1 MRSILKAMAASLLV
15 GLVSFVVAK
24 IDLFGLESATAKL
37 YDGVYQRLT
46 SDQYPGHG
54 PRKGQD
60 RIRVVYLDEVT
71 IARMK
76 PLGWQSFPPT
86 PKQQSMFLTDL
97 APPPAAPGAPP
108 EFIRPAAK
116 VLFLDFMYFGREVRS
131 GEIDKSAFED
141 LVRTI
146 EQTTRYA
153 DWKTDET
160 CQDSALRKLQ
170 CIIKSHGTPVILGK
184 PHAFEQADFTPLQDH
199 LDNVAVVVPL
209 EVGLDTYPV
218 IHRPD
223 EAQAP
228 KDRFELS
235 PALAAYAAYCLQQ
248 NDRCGDE
255 ALEAILPGAPV
266 KVRDKSLARF
276 KDMSVL
282 WGSRPARLQAQIDEI
297 STGHAGA
304 CNDPSVSRR
313 MLDDAVLLRGPRS
326 GAQGEACLY
335 TVSAGYDRLVNTV
348 AADRGV
354 LDAFLSGAI
363 VMVGVRLSSGNDWIE
378 NPVQGRVAGV
388 YYHAMALDNLMER
401 GLGGY
406 RRTEGLIDSDFVQA
420 CLTAMMSFVGLLAL
434 LVRNELKARHEARTP
449 PERMRSASYLT
460 VYGLAL
466 LAWLAVLALGIWAG
480 AAIQRYVPVNWIAV
494 AGIAA
499 GGALFATREAL
510 MEDLGGSLEATRSGR
525 GLVRIAKRIF
535 GLFDLRDARLGLPP
549 PPPANPTDQ
558 GASS

>member
-46 SDQYPGHG
+46 SDRYPGHDA
-54 PRKGQD
+54 PKGQD
-60 RIRVVYLDEVT
+60 KIRVVYLDEVT
-71 IARMK
+71 IEAMR
-76 PLGWQSFPPT
+76 PLGWRSFPPT
-86 PKQQSMFLTDL
+86 PAQQAMFLTDL

-108 EFIRPAAK
+108 EFTRPAAK

-131 GEIDKSAFED
+131 GEIDSSAFAS
-141 LVRTI
+141 LVTVI
-146 EQTTRYA
+146 EQTTNYQA
-153 DWKTDET
+153 WKTDPT

-170 CIIKSHGTPVILGK
+170 CIIRSHGTPVILGK
-184 PHAFEQADFTPLQDH
+184 PHAFGQASFAPLQDR
-199 LDNVAVVVPL
+199 LDQIAVVVPL

-218 IHRPD
+218 IHPAG
-223 EAQAP
+223 EAAP

-248 NDRCGDE
+248 DDRCGDR
-255 ALEAILPGAPV
+255 ALQAILPGAPA
-266 KVRDKSLARF
+266 KARAARLERL

-282 WGSRPARLQAQIDEI
+282 WGSRSADLQKQVDEI
-297 STGHAGA
+297 STGDLET
-304 CNDPSVSRR
+304 CRDPSVPHRL
-313 MLDDAVLLRGPRS
+313 LDDAVLLRGPRS
-326 GAQGEACLY
+326 GKDGACLY
-335 TVSAGYDRLVNTV
+335 TVSAGYDRLVNIV
-348 AADRGV
+348 AADRRV
-354 LDAFLSGAI
+354 LDTFLSGAI

-401 GLGGY
+401 GLARY
-406 RRTEGLIDSDFVQA
+406 RRTEGFIDSDFVQA

-449 PERMRSASYLT
+449 PERMRAASYLT

-480 AAIQRYVPVNWIAV
+480 ATIQRDVPVNWIAV

-499 GGALFATREAL
+499 GGALFAIREAL

-525 GLVRIAKRIF
+525 GLVLVLKRVF
-535 GLFDLRDARLGLPP
+535 GLFDLRGARLGLRT